1 MTLTMYASWNIRMK
15 WESYVWFLRYGEQ
28 QTELS
33 VTLDHFLPFYPPPL
47 PPNNPKS
54 KHILRNW
61 KKTNK
66 KKKHLEILSFYKS
79 EPYMTIIWCMV
90 SEIWSETDRFFV
102 VLDHFLSFY
111 PLKICKIK
119 ILKKWT
125 KSLELLS
132 FYKCVPQMTIIWCM
146 VLEIWNATDR
156 IFCLFGTFFALSF
169 P

>member
-1 MTLTMYASWNIRMK
+1 MYASWNIRMK

-61 KKTNK
+61 KKTN

-132 FYKCVPQMTIIWCM
+132 FYKCIPQMTIIWCM

>member
-1 MTLTMYASWNIRMK
+1 MYDSWDMENNRQNFLSPWTIFCPFTPRPSLLTTQKVNTF
-15 WESYVWFLRYGEQ
+15 WEIEKK
-28 QTELS
+28 QT
-33 VTLDHFLPFYPPPL
+33 
-47 PPNNPKS
+47 
-54 KHILRNW
+54 
-61 KKTNK
+61 

-111 PLKICKIK
+111 PLKICKIR

-132 FYKCVPQMTIIWCM
+132 FYKCIPQMTIIWCM

>member
-1 MTLTMYASWNIRMK
+1 MYDSWDMENNRQNFLSPWTIFCPFTPRPSLLTTQKVNTF
-15 WESYVWFLRYGEQ
+15 WEIEKK
-28 QTELS
+28 QT
-33 VTLDHFLPFYPPPL
+33 
-47 PPNNPKS
+47 
-54 KHILRNW
+54 
-61 KKTNK
+61 

-132 FYKCVPQMTIIWCM
+132 FYKCIPQMTIIWCM

>member
-1 MTLTMYASWNIRMK
+1 MYDSWDMENNRQNFLSPWTIFCPFTPRPALLTTQKVNTN
-15 WESYVWFLRYGEQ
+15 WENEKK
-28 QTELS
+28 QT
-33 VTLDHFLPFYPPPL
+33 
-47 PPNNPKS
+47 
-54 KHILRNW
+54 
-61 KKTNK
+61 

-132 FYKCVPQMTIIWCM
+132 FYKCIPQMTIIWCM

>member
-1 MTLTMYASWNIRMK
+1 MYDSWDMENNRQNFLSPWTIFCPFTPRPSLLTTQKVNTF
-15 WESYVWFLRYGEQ
+15 WEIEKK
-28 QTELS
+28 QT
-33 VTLDHFLPFYPPPL
+33 
-47 PPNNPKS
+47 
-54 KHILRNW
+54 
-61 KKTNK
+61 